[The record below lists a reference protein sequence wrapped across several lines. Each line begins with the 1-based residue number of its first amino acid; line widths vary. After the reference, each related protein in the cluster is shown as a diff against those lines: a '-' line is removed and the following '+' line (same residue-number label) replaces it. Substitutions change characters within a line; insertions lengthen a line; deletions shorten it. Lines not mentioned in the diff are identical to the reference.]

1 MKPDSSPCVKRG
13 AALAAT
19 LAALPVL
26 PASGQNPA
34 LSTPFVISRVQLVYS
49 MVSHRQSLPDRVAFY
64 DQKGAGNDQYAT
76 PMLVCD
82 PLVTLYNPANTSA
95 SRSKVRVQIW
105 DPPIGFKFKK
115 NASYLRNDF
124 GTGAFHPMG
133 RFQINNEFNPNA
145 RKRFVMLLR
154 ELGVNQTPGASITL
168 GAGESRT
175 FAPWVETNWTWGLE
189 TAAGYVPRAFYDWN
203 SDNNLTT
210 QDKRTNN
217 LFGVEA
223 VSGWDPIAGFQMDNL
238 SYSGSSNRPV
248 STYYGFESVNG
259 MSGGWVNIQ
268 NSDTVTVEA
277 KAMRAHGPSPLA
289 DFQVDLLGGNIQDYS
304 RDYLRSFPMPLG
316 DLPSLPQ
323 INRTF
328 QVGDILQG
336 PADNHAAGKTP
347 FAVVTMI
354 AKTEALLGNRFYEKP
369 PLPAEELYEMHFT
382 SLTDFNQNDSISA
395 SDRLASGFEVKSVTR
410 SGDEL
415 FLDFATGPEIEAL
428 RIVGTSS
435 LDDGFTE
442 DLSAQTIGIPGPP
455 GSGLQKAIVNI
466 AGKGPR
472 YFIRLEEV
480 VDTP

>member
-1 MKPDSSPCVKRG
+1 MKPESSPHSSKAV
-13 AALAAT
+13 ALAAV
-19 LAALPVL
+19 LAALSALPV
-26 PASGQNPA
+26 SGQNPA

-64 DQKGAGNDQYAT
+64 DQKGTGNDQYAT

-95 SRSKVRVQIW
+95 SRSKVRVLLS

-115 NASYLRNDF
+115 NANYLRNEF
-124 GTGAFHPMG
+124 GSAGGFHPMG
-133 RFQINNEFNPNA
+133 RFQINNESNQNV

-154 ELGVNQTPGASITL
+154 ELGVNGTPGAGITL

-175 FAPWVETNWTWGLE
+175 FAPWVEENWTWGLE
-189 TAAGYVPRAFYDWN
+189 TAVGYMPHAFYDWN
-203 SDNNLTT
+203 ADHNLTT
-210 QDKRTNN
+210 QDERTGN

-238 SYSGSSNRPV
+238 SYGSTQSRPA
-248 STYYGFESVNG
+248 STYYNFESANG
-259 MSGGWVNIQ
+259 MNGGWVNIL
-268 NSDTVTVEA
+268 NNETVTVEA
-277 KAMRAHGPSPLA
+277 KAMRANPLPGA
-289 DFQVDLLGGNIQDYS
+289 DFTVDLLGGNIQDTS
-304 RDYLRSFPMPLG
+304 RDILRSFPMPLG

-328 QVGDILQG
+328 QVGDLLQG
-336 PADNHAAGKTP
+336 PADNHPAGKTP
-347 FAVVTMI
+347 FAVITMI
-354 AKTEALLGNRFYEKP
+354 AKTEALLENRFYERP
-369 PLPAEELYEMHFT
+369 PLPAADLYEMHFT
-382 SLTDFNQNDSISA
+382 ALTDFNQNDRISA
-395 SDRLASGFEVKSVTR
+395 SDRLASGFQVKSMSR
-410 SGDEL
+410 SGDQL

-435 LDDGFTE
+435 LEEGFTE
-442 DLSAQTIGIPGPP
+442 DLSDQTISVPGPP

-480 VDTP
+480 AGTP